1 MNAQGL
7 LSFGRENLQGVG
19 TTFKKAD
26 YILDFAERVQQ
37 KTFDIDALAN
47 MSDEQVIQEL
57 SALKG
62 IGVWTAEMI
71 MTFCMQRPNI
81 VSFGDLAILRGM
93 RMLYRHKKI
102 DRAKFE
108 KYRKRYS
115 PYGTVASLY
124 LWAIAGGA
132 LPELT
137 DPAQKK
143 VKK

>member
-1 MNAQGL
+1 
-7 LSFGRENLQGVG
+7 
-19 TTFKKAD
+19 
-26 YILDFAERVQQ
+26 
-37 KTFDIDALAN
+37 
-47 MSDEQVIQEL
+47 
-57 SALKG
+57 
-62 IGVWTAEMI
+62 MI